1 MTSRDGYLVR
11 CLLAAAIGV
20 SVSVQPLRAQTERTI
35 TKLAEGVYAIQHR
48 DGHDGTA
55 SGNTTVIIGDRQ
67 VFVVDACFLPSA
79 AKEDIAQIRQ
89 WTDKPVTFVLNTH
102 FHNDH
107 NFGNRAYMDAFPAVT
122 IIAHVQTKKDMDE
135 LAQDRSAARSGRRR
149 STSRWR
155 HRARTATGR
164 R

>member
-11 CLLAAAIGV
+11 WLLAAAIGV
-20 SVSVQPLRAQTERTI
+20 SASVQPLRAQTERKI

-67 VFVVDACFLPSA
+67 GFVVDACFLPPA
-79 AKEDIAQIRQ
+79 AKGDIAKIRQ
-89 WTDKPVTFVLNTH
+89 WPDKPVTFVLNTH

-122 IIAHVQTKKDMDE
+122 IIAEVETKHDMDLFGPGSE
-135 LAQDRSAARSGRRR
+135 GREEKANEYYQDMLDKGKGSD
-149 STSRWR
+149 
-155 HRARTATGR
+155 
-164 R
+164 